1 MKQAIRKEEIRT
13 NQAVAK
19 IIYIDTKMTKTEP
32 VYPCLEDKGMIRKER
47 VFSVSSFCGSLLS
60 QCAIREC
67 FFNTCNWNSSIG
79 LKTVKPTIAFCLLLW
94 FIDYFGCKNYIR
106 KYIHLCIK

>member
-47 VFSVSSFCGSLLS
+47 VFSVTNFCGSLLS
-60 QCAIREC
+60 RCAIREY

-79 LKTVKPTIAFCLLLW
+79 LKTVETHDCFLSAFYDLSIILVVKIILENILTCV
-94 FIDYFGCKNYIR
+94 
-106 KYIHLCIK
+106 